1 MECHLHYS
9 HLDEARHRCLRL
21 NLWSV
26 RVFSPAGRHQRYAL
40 LLQLLDPG
48 HLPRLRQNLQLH
60 TDHDAD
66 LILAF
71 PRVKV
76 QRAA

>member
-1 MECHLHYS
+1 MEYNLDNAY
-9 HLDEARHRCLRL
+9 LDETGHRRL
-21 NLWSV
+21 CFDFRSFGL
-26 RVFSPAGRHQRYAL
+26 FGPAGRHKRHAL

-48 HLPRLRQNLQLH
+48 HLPRLRQDIQLH

-76 QRAA
+76 

>member
-1 MECHLHYS
+1 MEFNIDHAYIN
-9 HLDEARHRCLRL
+9 EARHCCICVY
-21 NLWSV
+21 LWSLGL
-26 RVFSPAGRHQRYAL
+26 FGSAGRHQRYAL

-48 HLPRLRQNLQLH
+48 HLPRLRQDIQLH

-76 QRAA
+76 